1 MFLLHVLPQPDSLG
15 VLGVALGTGVLDLQ
29 VNRVNV
35 ILEAEFVYSF
45 NQNYHSLIQQVV
57 ES

>member
-1 MFLLHVLPQPDSLG
+1 MFLLHVLLG
-15 VLGVALGTGVLDLQ
+15 VLEVALGTGVLDLQ
-29 VNRVNV
+29 VNRVDV

-45 NQNYHSLIQQVV
+45 NQNYYSLIQQVV